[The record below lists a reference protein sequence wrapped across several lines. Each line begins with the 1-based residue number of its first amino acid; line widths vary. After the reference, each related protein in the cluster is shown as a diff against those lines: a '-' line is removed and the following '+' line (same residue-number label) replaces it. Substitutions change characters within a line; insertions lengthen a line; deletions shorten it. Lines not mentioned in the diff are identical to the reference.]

1 MKKTSIKVLIADDE
15 EVILELLEQIMSS
28 VGVVP
33 LKAGDGAEAF
43 DLFVKERPRIIF
55 SDIYMPKKN
64 GLMLLKEVKEVDKN
78 VKVILITGYDHYKQV
93 LDNLE
98 TKPDG
103 FIKKPFEIKEIIQVL
118 LYFIPELRR

>member
-1 MKKTSIKVLIADDE
+1 MNKSSIKVLIADDE

-28 VGVVP
+28 IGVVP
-33 LKAGDGAEAF
+33 LKAVNGAEAF
-43 DLFVKERPRIIF
+43 EIFLKERPRIIF

-64 GLMLLKEVKEVDKN
+64 GLMLLKEVKEIDKN

-93 LDNLE
+93 VDNLE

>member
-33 LKAGDGAEAF
+33 LKAGDGAEAY

-93 LDNLE
+93 VDNLE